1 MTALALEVDSL
12 CAGYGGVLIIEDLSF
27 SVVEGEVVALI
38 GRNGAGKTTTLAA
51 IAGLLPATRGV
62 IKISGHSE
70 KGPAYKR
77 TRSSLGLV
85 LEGRSVFPS
94 LTVRQNLLVGKADAD
109 EVFGVFPELSRR
121 ADMKASVLS
130 GGEQQLLALARA
142 MARKPRVLL
151 IDELSF
157 GLAPVICDRLFG
169 AITEYASFG
178 RAVLV
183 VEQHLRY
190 AEMVA
195 NRVLVMRNGKIG
207 LELSANELR
216 MREAEVESMYIG
228 GPDND
233 AQTSSANFDG
243 A

>member
-1 MTALALEVDSL
+1 
-12 CAGYGGVLIIEDLSF
+12 
-27 SVVEGEVVALI
+27 VALI

-51 IAGLLPATRGV
+51 IAGLLPVTHGV
-62 IKISGHSE
+62 IRVSGRSE

-94 LTVRQNLLVGKADAD
+94 LTVRQNLLVGKVDVN

-169 AITEYASFG
+169 AITEYARFG
-178 RAVLV
+178 RAAVV

-207 LELSANELR
+207 LELTSDELR

-233 AQTSSANFDG
+233 AHTSNADYDEV
-243 A
+243 

>member
-1 MTALALEVDSL
+1 MTAVALEVDSL
-12 CAGYGGVLIIEDLSF
+12 CAGYGGALTIEDLSF
-27 SVVEGEVVALI
+27 SVADGEVVALI

-51 IAGLLPATRGV
+51 IAGLLPVTQGV
-62 IKISGHSE
+62 IRVSGRSE

-94 LTVRQNLLVGKADAD
+94 LTVRQNLLVGKVDVD
-109 EVFGVFPELSRR
+109 EVFSAFPELSRR

-130 GGEQQLLALARA
+130 GGEQQLLALARG

-169 AITEYASFG
+169 AITEYAKFG
-178 RAVLV
+178 RAVVV

-190 AEMVA
+190 AEKVA
-195 NRVLVMRNGKIG
+195 NRVLVMRNGEIG
-207 LELSANELR
+207 LELSADELR

-228 GPDND
+228 GPDNGGRR
-233 AQTSSANFDG
+233 S
-243 A
+243 